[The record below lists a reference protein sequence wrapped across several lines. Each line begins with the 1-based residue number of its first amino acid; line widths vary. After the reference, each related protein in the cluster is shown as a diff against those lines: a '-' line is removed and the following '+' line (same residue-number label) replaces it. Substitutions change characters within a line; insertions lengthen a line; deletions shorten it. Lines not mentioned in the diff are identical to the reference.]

1 MIPILYEKT
10 ETAFVSNGLGRLR
23 DCISALVVEERNSI
37 YELDFEYPVTGAN
50 YDLIQVGRIVAV
62 THDDTADVQP
72 FDIVSFSKPINGI
85 VTFHCV
91 HISYRQSYLT
101 VAGTNINSLSDA
113 FTLLGTAEP
122 TNPFT
127 YTTDKTSSGYLAAAD
142 GIPRSVR
149 SMLGGVE
156 GSILDAYGGEYE
168 WDKFNVIL
176 HSARGT
182 FRNFDIRYGVNML
195 EYNEDYDISETYSAC
210 IPYWTDGEVTIV
222 GDKQESGSQTITG
235 RGECIPLDVSDK
247 FESQPTKA
255 EVEAMALSLMT
266 RNNVTIPKQNIHV
279 SFVRLQDMS
288 EYEGVSPLLRC
299 SLCDTIRV
307 IFPDY
312 GTSGNFK
319 IVKTTWNVLNDRF
332 DEMELGDLSV
342 TLAEALGINNTVSGP
357 SPVMLEAT
365 GKTGIEIGLTAKNT
379 TNNYAVLFG
388 IGSGGSNHGVFSK
401 VLNKWLVY
409 SNGTDVFVNNVNIE
423 QPNTSSTSNRNTSNQ
438 TTTNSTTGLQVT
450 SLSHKTNTG
459 KYLVIAKCAYK
470 TSTNTS
476 NIRVNC
482 AGTQIAYEVTSDTVN
497 HQGVIFGVRTTTKG
511 ATETVELRLTPQSGA
526 TATLPAYNTY
536 AITCVDILK

>member
-10 ETAFVSNGLGRLR
+10 ETAFVSNGLCRLR
-23 DCISALVVEERNSI
+23 DCISALVVEERNGL

-62 THDDTADVQP
+62 THDDTGDVQP

-101 VAGTNINSLSDA
+101 VSGTNINSLSDA
-113 FTLLGTAEP
+113 FALLGTSEP

-127 YTTDKTSSGYLAAAD
+127 YTTDKTSSGFMAAAD

-195 EYNEDYDISETYSAC
+195 EYDEDFDISETYSAC
-210 IPYWTDGEVTIV
+210 IPYWTDGTTTVI
-222 GDKQESGSQTITG
+222 GDKQESGSATVTG

-247 FESQPTKA
+247 FEAQPTKA

-266 RNNVTIPKQNIHV
+266 RNNVTIPKQNIKV

-288 EYEGVSPLLRC
+288 EYEGISPLLRC

-342 TLAEALGINNTVSGP
+342 TLAEALGINNNDLSSSSGSSFEDQEVFEGTVGSGLQDGYLVGLYDP
-357 SPVMLEAT
+357 NSSVVTIHFACRSTANISTSAT
-365 GKTGIEIGLTAKNT
+365 LFTIPAKYRPTAAVTVPMMIYTSSAQAGYHGTLSTGGILTQSWSGSARG
-379 TNNYAVLFG
+379 LFG
-388 IGSGGSNHGVFSK
+388 SG
-401 VLNKWLVY
+401 
-409 SNGTDVFVNNVNIE
+409 T
-423 QPNTSSTSNRNTSNQ
+423 
-438 TTTNSTTGLQVT
+438 
-450 SLSHKTNTG
+450 
-459 KYLVIAKCAYK
+459 YK
-470 TSTNTS
+470 
-476 NIRVNC
+476 I
-482 AGTQIAYEVTSDTVN
+482 
-497 HQGVIFGVRTTTKG
+497 
-511 ATETVELRLTPQSGA
+511 
-526 TATLPAYNTY
+526 
-536 AITCVDILK
+536 

>member
-10 ETAFVSNGLGRLR
+10 ETAFISNGLGRLR
-23 DCISALVVEERNSI
+23 DCMSALVVEERNGI
-37 YELDFEYPVTGAN
+37 FELDFEYPVSGAN
-50 YDLIQVGRIVAV
+50 YELIQAGRIVAV
-62 THDDTADVQP
+62 THDDTGDVQP

-85 VTFHCV
+85 VSFHCV

-101 VAGTNINSLSDA
+101 VTGSNINSLSDA
-113 FTLLGTAEP
+113 FALLGTAEP

-195 EYNEDYDISETYSAC
+195 EYNEDLDISETYSAC
-210 IPYWTDGEVTIV
+210 IPYWTDGTTTVI
-222 GDKQESGSQTITG
+222 GDKQESGSATVTG

-247 FESQPTKA
+247 FEAQPTKA

-342 TLAEALGINNTVSGP
+342 TLAEALGISNG
-357 SPVMLEAT
+357 LES
-365 GKTGIEIGLTAKNT
+365 
-379 TNNYAVLFG
+379 
-388 IGSGGSNHGVFSK
+388 GSGGGSGYNAIIGEIKAFAGNTPPAGWLKCDGSAISRSTYASLFAAIGTTYGSGDGSTTFNLPDTRGRTLIGVG
-401 VLNKWLVY
+401 
-409 SNGTDVFVNNVNIE
+409 NGTATGHTNHTLGQKGGNENAIVPYHRHERGGYWRDSGG
-423 QPNTSSTSNRNTSNQ
+423 SSHSGYNYTSNLISDVAY
-438 TTTNSTTGLQVT
+438 TG
-450 SLSHKTNTG
+450 
-459 KYLVIAKCAYK
+459 Y
-470 TSTNTS
+470 
-476 NIRVNC
+476 
-482 AGTQIAYEVTSDTVN
+482 AGTSGNAT
-497 HQGVIFGVRTTTKG
+497 G
-511 ATETVELRLTPQSGA
+511 ANMQPFI
-526 TATLPAYNTY
+526 
-536 AITCVDILK
+536 AITYIIFAGE

>member
-10 ETAFVSNGLGRLR
+10 ETAFISNGLCRLR
-23 DCISALVVEERNSI
+23 DCISAVVVEERNGL

-62 THDDTADVQP
+62 THDDTGDVQP

-101 VAGTNINSLSDA
+101 VSGTNINSLSDA
-113 FTLLGTAEP
+113 FALLETSEP

-127 YTTDKTSSGYLAAAD
+127 YQTDKTSLGFMAAAD

-195 EYNEDYDISETYSAC
+195 EYDEDYDISETYSAC
-210 IPYWTDGEVTIV
+210 IPYWTDGTTTVI

-247 FESQPTKA
+247 FEAQPTKA

-266 RNNVTIPKQNIHV
+266 RDNVTIPKQNIHV

-342 TLAEALGINNTVSGP
+342 TLAEALGISNGLEKGNAYVEPDDYVVETGISGIWYYRKWRSGTAECWGRYYNSAAALSGSNP
-357 SPVMLEAT
+357 LGT
-365 GKTGIEIGLTAKNT
+365 GKYWQANINYPFTFAAAPSVTANGTIGNGYGIVGREYRQTAKCQ
-379 TNNYAVLFG
+379 V
-388 IGSGGSNHGVFSK
+388 
-401 VLNKWLVY
+401 LVY
-409 SNGTDVFVNNVNIE
+409 SNL
-423 QPNTSSTSNRNTSNQ
+423 TS
-438 TTTNSTTGLQVT
+438 
-450 SLSHKTNTG
+450 
-459 KYLVIAKCAYK
+459 
-470 TSTNTS
+470 
-476 NIRVNC
+476 
-482 AGTQIAYEVTSDTVN
+482 
-497 HQGVIFGVRTTTKG
+497 
-511 ATETVELRLTPQSGA
+511 A
-526 TATLPAYNTY
+526 TAA
-536 AITCVDILK
+536 VDFGFYVIGQLAT